1 MMVNR
6 DDVLMTISGNDGLL
20 MVNRDDVLL
29 TVNKN
34 WGIIDGQQE
43 LRCR

>member
-6 DDVLMTISGNDGLL
+6 DDVLL
-20 MVNRDDVLL
+20 MFNGDDALL

-34 WGIIDGQQE
+34 GGNDVG
-43 LRCR
+43 